1 VNYEQARALGP
12 DSDAPGKWNW
22 STRRDDHIW
31 TSAPCDWPD
40 YVRPPFDVVKLE
52 YTGWAPTGRE
62 RCDHDTQ
69 EEAER
74 HHWEHESASLDW
86 REIDQKMTRTLQR
99 CDFPECPNW
108 SAFTAYGGGWVRGT
122 FCWDHANTEQYRLAR
137 PFEPGLQEV
146 HS

>member
-1 VNYEQARALGP
+1 
-12 DSDAPGKWNW
+12 
-22 STRRDDHIW
+22 
-31 TSAPCDWPD
+31 
-40 YVRPPFDVVKLE
+40 
-52 YTGWAPTGRE
+52 
-62 RCDHDTQ
+62 
-69 EEAER
+69 
-74 HHWEHESASLDW
+74 
-86 REIDQKMTRTLQR
+86 MTRTLQR